1 MTIPAKY
8 HQWGIRT
15 ESDIGSL
22 MSAATRAWSKAN
34 KGDNRVT
41 FYWRG
46 HEFESKQN
54 ELRMMVNTLKG
65 EPVVCRDY

>member
-1 MTIPAKY
+1 M
-8 HQWGIRT
+8 G
-15 ESDIGSL
+15 
-22 MSAATRAWSKAN
+22 AATRAWSKAT
-34 KGDNRVT
+34 KGDKRVT

-46 HEFESKQN
+46 QEFESKQN